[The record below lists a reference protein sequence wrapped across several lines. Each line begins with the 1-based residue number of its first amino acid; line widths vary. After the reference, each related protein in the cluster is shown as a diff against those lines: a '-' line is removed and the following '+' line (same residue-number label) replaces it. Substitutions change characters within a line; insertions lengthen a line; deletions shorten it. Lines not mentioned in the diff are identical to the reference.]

1 MDNRAET
8 VSTILEEW
16 ESVKIRLDQLFRE
29 RDQKKAK
36 EWMEKGIVLFIQF
49 LYYTNE
55 KASTPYDSI
64 PFHQF
69 YFKPV
74 NIEERLG
81 FIMAR
86 PGLYHS
92 YRQLSE
98 LMVEQEKLYAKRNI
112 VKKTSR
118 PNA

>member
-1 MDNRAET
+1 MANQAET

-16 ESVKIRLDQLFRE
+16 KNVKIRLDQLFRE

-36 EWMEKGIVLFIQF
+36 EWMEKGIALFIH
-49 LYYTNE
+49 LLNYTNE

-64 PFHQF
+64 PFHQLN
-69 YFKPV
+69 FKPV

-112 VKKTSR
+112 IKK
-118 PNA
+118 NV

>member
-1 MDNRAET
+1 MDNLAET

-16 ESVKIRLDQLFRE
+16 ESVKTQLDKLFRE

-36 EWMEKGIVLFIQF
+36 EWMDKGIALFIQF

-55 KASTPYDSI
+55 EFSTPANPV

-69 YFKPV
+69 DSKPV

-81 FIMAR
+81 FIIAR
-86 PGLYHS
+86 PALYHS

-98 LMVEQEKLYAKRNI
+98 LMVEQEKLYAKRKI

-118 PNA
+118 